1 MLGKKKKKPNS
12 QWHLAVICASVYHC
26 SSNSDSDF
34 NNNNGSSLGYILKGR
49 LVDVF
54 SSQAGNNSH
63 FSSLP
68 VTFAASGLTEQ
79 TVHIKA
85 ECRCSCEASVSVL
98 HLNPKSLLQHNT
110 QAITWPQHGGRI
122 TYLMGLR
129 CNHNQVTQHRLLSVQ
144 CTVHHFST
152 QVFFFLKCS
161 PTLPWGCPPPT
172 GRKETKHFIYVIY
185 LIYVHSL
192 YFSSV
197 WVSLLL
203 FTVELVSL
211 FCSLFHHWGQSG
223 AGEVRITSVMV
234 TNRLGRERHDNLLI
248 DLVFSYF

>member
-1 MLGKKKKKPNS
+1 MKVGQVPHISFLFLLWTFPCRNCILLIKEYLHSSSYNSQSPVHCWCWANKKKPNS

-63 FSSLP
+63 FSSLT

-152 QVFFFLKCS
+152 QVFFFFSKVFPYIALG
-161 PTLPWGCPPPT
+161 LPPT
-172 GRKETKHFIYVIY
+172 NRTKRNKTFY
-185 LIYVHSL
+185 LCYLPHL
-192 YFSSV
+192 
-197 WVSLLL
+197 
-203 FTVELVSL
+203 
-211 FCSLFHHWGQSG
+211 C
-223 AGEVRITSVMV
+223 A
-234 TNRLGRERHDNLLI
+234 LI
-248 DLVFSYF
+248 VF